1 MVIAFHLHPHRQP
14 CRGIELEVAIMRMIR
29 FGYLSIYGLA
39 LIPALLAIAVHAQ
52 DARPAQEAP
61 PGTQTT
67 PPTAHQPA
75 PPPVDPK
82 VTSLFA
88 TSCGWCHQGGGRV
101 AGRGP
106 KLAGTD
112 KSDEFISRQ
121 IKQGKPPGMPAFGK
135 SFNDDQIRAIIAYIR
150 ALPETP

>member
-1 MVIAFHLHPHRQP
+1 MIRYGPLPLAGV
-14 CRGIELEVAIMRMIR
+14 VAI
-29 FGYLSIYGLA
+29 LA
-39 LIPALLAIAVHAQ
+39 AASVLAQ
-52 DARPAQEAP
+52 
-61 PGTQTT
+61 T
-67 PPTAHQPA
+67 PPPA
-75 PPPVDPK
+75 GQGTDPSSGAN
-82 VTSLFA
+82 VTRLFA

-112 KSDEFISRQ
+112 KTDDFLVSR

-135 SFNDDQIRAIIAYIR
+135 SFNDEQIQAIIAYIR

>member
-1 MVIAFHLHPHRQP
+1 MN
-14 CRGIELEVAIMRMIR
+14 R
-29 FGYLSIYGLA
+29 FGYLSISGLA
-39 LIPALLAIAVHAQ
+39 LTPALLAIAVQ
-52 DARPAQEAP
+52 AQEAP
-61 PGTQTT
+61 RTGEEASPATQ
-67 PPTAHQPA
+67 QPA
-75 PPPVDPK
+75 ASVDPK
-82 VTSLFA
+82 VSRLFA

-112 KSDEFISRQ
+112 KSDEFIIRQ

-135 SFNDDQIRAIIAYIR
+135 SFNDDQIQAIVGYIR

>member
-1 MVIAFHLHPHRQP
+1 MKRSVWFLSVAAVATMVA
-14 CRGIELEVAIMRMIR
+14 V
-29 FGYLSIYGLA
+29 
-39 LIPALLAIAVHAQ
+39 AVHAQ
-52 DARPAQEAP
+52 
-61 PGTQTT
+61 GT
-67 PPTAHQPA
+67 PPQEQPA
-75 PPPVDPK
+75 PQAQPAPAPQAHSAPAAPDKAAAPPVDK
-82 VTSLFA
+82 AVERLFA

-112 KSDEFISRQ
+112 KPDEFIIKQ

-135 SFNDDQIRAIIAYIR
+135 SFNDDQIQAIVAYIR